1 MESDEVIY
9 FEEFYNDEYFKDLKN
24 ELGLNKTILSRS
36 GSPTTSEGVFPDFSA
51 EYFPHFFMEPPLLGA
66 PLGKESPKASNL
78 PENIP
83 GASVIVMTQLDDCPS
98 QMEQAEDRVWRI
110 GTMKPVTIY
119 WWMLH
124 GSLDR

>member
-78 PENIP
+78 PENIYGLEEVVLESSYGDNNNGDNP
-83 GASVIVMTQLDDCPS
+83 
-98 QMEQAEDRVWRI
+98 EDLVLESSYGDNNEFSYDYQKSHI
-110 GTMKPVTIY
+110 
-119 WWMLH
+119 
-124 GSLDR
+124 